1 MYSNRRCPLTC
12 HIANNDF
19 ILILTAV
26 LGMADVSA
34 NFSTDSSSA
43 SAYNNGPNITGTP
56 SNGKS
61 ETEQKQKF
69 LWIINDKTKFYEY
82 FVSDICIT
90 INNTTIN
97 IYINS
102 KPK

>member
-1 MYSNRRCPLTC
+1 MENLKQTE
-12 HIANNDF
+12 
-19 ILILTAV
+19 V
-26 LGMADVSA
+26 LC
-34 NFSTDSSSA
+34 
-43 SAYNNGPNITGTP
+43 
-56 SNGKS
+56 
-61 ETEQKQKF
+61 
-69 LWIINDKTKFYEY
+69 IINDKTKFYEY

>member
-61 ETEQKQKF
+61 ETDRSFHALLMIRQNF
-69 LWIINDKTKFYEY
+69 MNILYPI
-82 FVSDICIT
+82 FV
-90 INNTTIN
+90 
-97 IYINS
+97 
-102 KPK
+102 

>member
-26 LGMADVSA
+26 LGMADESA

-61 ETEQKQKF
+61 ET
-69 LWIINDKTKFYEY
+69 DGSFYALLMIRQNFMNILY
-82 FVSDICIT
+82 PIFV
-90 INNTTIN
+90 
-97 IYINS
+97 
-102 KPK
+102 